1 VRRDVPV
8 TVRPASGQDRAW
20 AELAAEL
27 TPAKSLARVE
37 AATARVVAAVTVVG
51 VLLTGLGVVVAGLP
65 TTSGAARVLAV
76 VAVVAGSLA
85 VVLALAAQVLTV
97 TRGLNAGNLV
107 EVRAWYRRRLA
118 VRAPLAQAGT
128 VLLVVA
134 ALAAGTAAT
143 IRVVGGDPDDPTI
156 AVTRTSPPAASTA
169 ATPATGTDTVTVE
182 VTFRGLH
189 PGDVATVRITA
200 GTRVLA
206 RAAFTPGPDGTA
218 ARTLS
223 VDHVDAAATVT
234 VQATAGSRAC
244 MGTIS
249 AGAARPELPCR
260 VV

>member
-1 VRRDVPV
+1 M
-8 TVRPASGQDRAW
+8 VRPTSGQDRAW

-27 TPAKSLARVE
+27 TPAKSLTRVE

-65 TTSGAARVLAV
+65 ATSGAARVLAV

-128 VLLVVA
+128 ALLVVA

-143 IRVVGGDPDDPTI
+143 IQAVGGDPDDPTI
-156 AVTRTSPPAASTA
+156 AVTRTSTPATSTA
-169 ATPATGTDTVTVE
+169 ATTGADTVTVE
-182 VTFRGLH
+182 VTFRGLQ
-189 PGDVATVRITA
+189 PGDVATVSITA
-200 GTRVLA
+200 GTLMLA
-206 RAAFTPGPDGTA
+206 QAAFTPGPDGTA
-218 ARTLS
+218 PRTLS
-223 VDHVDAAATVT
+223 ADHVDAAATVR
-234 VQATAGSRAC
+234 VQATAASRTC
-244 MGTIS
+244 MGTINP
-249 AGAARPELPCR
+249 GAARPELSCR
-260 VV
+260 EV